1 MNRKRYLF
9 FDIDGTLLA
18 GGYHDTYIPDSTVLA
33 LEKCR
38 AAGHFL
44 CIATG
49 RLQAMAVDCMHELGF
64 TNMVSDGGYGI
75 TIDDK
80 FYGAIPLPGEP
91 VVRLIAECV
100 ALSMPWAIQTD
111 NTVYRT
117 APDSRFEDFTH
128 DPYMK
133 TRVVP
138 GLDPRSFDKISSP
151 SASSRSWTGSV
162 PTTATPSYSA
172 TPSTTCP
179 CSLTTGPKSP
189 WATPAPS
196 SKPGPISS
204 PQTSKTTASITPAS
218 PWASSEALFLFSHR
232 AHTAALL
239 FHIIDIPF
247 ILHVFPSSFSSI
259 PLSFSLYWRN
269 FRQ

>member
-1 MNRKRYLF
+1 MNRRRYLF

-18 GGYHDTYIPDSTVLA
+18 GGYHDTYIPESTVLA

-80 FYGAIPLPGEP
+80 FYGAIPLPKEP
-91 VVRLIAECV
+91 VVRLIDECD
-100 ALSMPWAIQTD
+100 ALGMPWALQTD

-133 TRVVP
+133 TRIVP
-138 GLDPRSFDKISSP
+138 GLDPRAYDKIYKAYIACLPGEERKLNTLKELPWCRYHNEYFFVEPTDKSVGIKQMMDRLGADYSDAIVFGDALNDM
-151 SASSRSWTGSV
+151 SMFIDDWTKVAMGNACPELKARADLV
-162 PTTATPSYSA
+162 TTNVEDNGIYNACVT
-172 TPSTTCP
+172 
-179 CSLTTGPKSP
+179 LG
-189 WATPAPS
+189 
-196 SKPGPISS
+196 
-204 PQTSKTTASITPAS
+204 
-218 PWASSEALFLFSHR
+218 LF
-232 AHTAALL
+232 
-239 FHIIDIPF
+239 
-247 ILHVFPSSFSSI
+247 
-259 PLSFSLYWRN
+259 
-269 FRQ
+269 

>member
-1 MNRKRYLF
+1 MNRRRYLF

-18 GGYHDTYIPDSTVLA
+18 GGYHDTYIPESTILA

-80 FYGAIPLPGEP
+80 FYGAIPLPKEP
-91 VVRLIAECV
+91 VVRLIDECD
-100 ALSMPWAIQTD
+100 ALGMPWALQTD

-133 TRVVP
+133 TRLP
-138 GLDPRSFDKISSP
+138 GEERKLNTLKELPWCRYHNEYFFVEPTDKSVGIKQMMDRLGADYSDAIVFGDALNDMSMFIDD
-151 SASSRSWTGSV
+151 WTKVAMGNACPELKARADLV
-162 PTTATPSYSA
+162 TTNVEDNGIYNACVT
-172 TPSTTCP
+172 
-179 CSLTTGPKSP
+179 LG
-189 WATPAPS
+189 
-196 SKPGPISS
+196 
-204 PQTSKTTASITPAS
+204 
-218 PWASSEALFLFSHR
+218 LF
-232 AHTAALL
+232 
-239 FHIIDIPF
+239 
-247 ILHVFPSSFSSI
+247 
-259 PLSFSLYWRN
+259 
-269 FRQ
+269 

>member
-1 MNRKRYLF
+1 
-9 FDIDGTLLA
+9 
-18 GGYHDTYIPDSTVLA
+18 
-33 LEKCR
+33 
-38 AAGHFL
+38 
-44 CIATG
+44 
-49 RLQAMAVDCMHELGF
+49 MAVDCMHELGF

-138 GLDPRSFDKISSP
+138 GLDPRSFDKIYKAYIACLPGEEQKLETLRELPWCRYHNEYFFVEPTDKSVGIKQILDRLGADYSDAIVFGDALNDM
-151 SASSRSWTGSV
+151 SMFDWTKVAMGNAC
-162 PTTATPSYSA
+162 PELKARADLITTNVEDDGIYNACVT
-172 TPSTTCP
+172 
-179 CSLTTGPKSP
+179 LG
-189 WATPAPS
+189 
-196 SKPGPISS
+196 
-204 PQTSKTTASITPAS
+204 
-218 PWASSEALFLFSHR
+218 LF
-232 AHTAALL
+232 
-239 FHIIDIPF
+239 
-247 ILHVFPSSFSSI
+247 
-259 PLSFSLYWRN
+259 
-269 FRQ
+269 

>member
-49 RLQAMAVDCMHELGF
+49 RLQA
-64 TNMVSDGGYGI
+64 GYGI

-80 FYGAIPLPGEP
+80 FYGAIPLPKEP
-91 VVRLIAECV
+91 VVRLIDECE
-100 ALSMPWAIQTD
+100 ALDMPWALQTD
-111 NTVYRT
+111 NTVFRT

-138 GLDPRSFDKISSP
+138 GLDPRAYDKIYKAYIACLPGEEQKLVTLRELPWCRYHNEYFFVEPTDKSVGIKKILDRLGADYSDAIVFGDALNDM
-151 SASSRSWTGSV
+151 SMFTDDWTKVAMGNAC
-162 PTTATPSYSA
+162 PELKARANLITTNVEDNGIYNACVT
-172 TPSTTCP
+172 
-179 CSLTTGPKSP
+179 LG
-189 WATPAPS
+189 
-196 SKPGPISS
+196 
-204 PQTSKTTASITPAS
+204 
-218 PWASSEALFLFSHR
+218 LF
-232 AHTAALL
+232 
-239 FHIIDIPF
+239 
-247 ILHVFPSSFSSI
+247 
-259 PLSFSLYWRN
+259 
-269 FRQ
+269 

>member
-138 GLDPRSFDKISSP
+138 GLDPRSFDKIYK
-151 SASSRSWTGSV
+151 AYI
-162 PTTATPSYSA
+162 A
-172 TPSTTCP
+172 C
-179 CSLTTGPKSP
+179 L
-189 WATPAPS
+189 
-196 SKPGPISS
+196 PGEERLQRRHRIRRR
-204 PQTSKTTASITPAS
+204 PQ
-218 PWASSEALFLFSHR
+218 R
-232 AHTAALL
+232 
-239 FHIIDIPF
+239 
-247 ILHVFPSSFSSI
+247 HVHVH
-259 PLSFSLYWRN
+259 
-269 FRQ
+269 

>member
-1 MNRKRYLF
+1 MNRRRYLF

-18 GGYHDTYIPDSTVLA
+18 GGYHDTYIPESTILA

-64 TNMVSDGGYGI
+64 TNIVSDGGYGI

-80 FYGAIPLPGEP
+80 FYGAIPLPKEP
-91 VVRLIAECV
+91 VVRLIDECD
-100 ALSMPWAIQTD
+100 ALGMPWALQTD

-138 GLDPRSFDKISSP
+138 GLDPRAYDKIYKAYIACLPGEELKLNTLRELPWCRYHNEYFFVEPTDKSVGIKQMMDRLGADYSDAIVFGDALNDM
-151 SASSRSWTGSV
+151 SMFTDDWTKVAMGNAC
-162 PTTATPSYSA
+162 PELKARADLITTNVEDNGIYNACVT
-172 TPSTTCP
+172 
-179 CSLTTGPKSP
+179 LG
-189 WATPAPS
+189 
-196 SKPGPISS
+196 
-204 PQTSKTTASITPAS
+204 
-218 PWASSEALFLFSHR
+218 LF
-232 AHTAALL
+232 
-239 FHIIDIPF
+239 
-247 ILHVFPSSFSSI
+247 
-259 PLSFSLYWRN
+259 
-269 FRQ
+269 

>member
-18 GGYHDTYIPDSTVLA
+18 GGYHDTYI
-33 LEKCR
+33 
-38 AAGHFL
+38 
-44 CIATG
+44 
-49 RLQAMAVDCMHELGF
+49 GF

-138 GLDPRSFDKISSP
+138 GLDPRSFDKIYKAYIACLP
-151 SASSRSWTGSV
+151 GEEQKLETLRELPWCRYHNEYFFVEPTDKSV
-162 PTTATPSYSA
+162 GIKQILDRLGADYSDA
-172 TPSTTCP
+172 IVFGDALNDMSMF
-179 CSLTTGPKSP
+179 
-189 WATPAPS
+189 
-196 SKPGPISS
+196 
-204 PQTSKTTASITPAS
+204 KTTASITPAS

>member
-91 VVRLIAECV
+91 VVRLIDECDALNDMSMFTDDWTKV
-100 ALSMPWAIQTD
+100 AMGNACPELKAKADLITT
-111 NTVYRT
+111 NV
-117 APDSRFEDFTH
+117 EDDGIYNACVTL
-128 DPYMK
+128 
-133 TRVVP
+133 
-138 GLDPRSFDKISSP
+138 GLF
-151 SASSRSWTGSV
+151 
-162 PTTATPSYSA
+162 
-172 TPSTTCP
+172 
-179 CSLTTGPKSP
+179 
-189 WATPAPS
+189 
-196 SKPGPISS
+196 
-204 PQTSKTTASITPAS
+204 
-218 PWASSEALFLFSHR
+218 
-232 AHTAALL
+232 
-239 FHIIDIPF
+239 
-247 ILHVFPSSFSSI
+247 
-259 PLSFSLYWRN
+259 
-269 FRQ
+269 